1 MKTFVRKY
9 YKCLTCNL
17 TFKNKNSAIEHKVKT
32 IHKIITEYF
41 PSKFE
46 PFPSIKIEKK
56 SNYEFKSQYKEPC
69 ELTIN
74 SKNDK
79 YVCLTCGLRFKN
91 FPNAEEHKI
100 NTLHKLAKE
109 TFTPS
114 PDFWSKYKTLEEI
127 IGDNTDYDAFC
138 QRALHEVPNE
148 D

>member
-9 YKCLTCNL
+9 YRCLTCNL

-32 IHKIITEYF
+32 SHKIITEYF

-56 SNYEFKSQYKEPC
+56 PNQEFKSHYEEPY

-79 YVCLTCGLRFKN
+79 YVCLTCGLRFNN

-100 NTLHKLAKE
+100 NTLHKLGQGNL
-109 TFTPS
+109 S
-114 PDFWSKYKTLEEI
+114 PNFWSKYKTLEEI
-127 IGDNTDYDAFC
+127 IGSNIDYDAFC

-148 D
+148 DEF